1 MRCLRKLY
9 FVYNLHKEWSAIYLI
24 SVNACTHDVI
34 FWNRQEFYWRNQ
46 ILLIATIRFEGEQIQ
61 SQMLLSCS
69 NDKKIAWLWITRPPQ
84 CSFSSTHD
92 CSKQIDYYPMTGI
105 RKWNTRIYL
114 VHGWYKNY
122 ARKLLHREI
131 SANICT
137 YVWRQYNDTASK
149 LHHVFN
155 GHSDGKQSP

>member
-9 FVYNLHKEWSAIYLI
+9 FSYNLHKEWSAIYLI
-24 SVNACTHDVI
+24 SVNACTHYVI
-34 FWNRQEFYWRNQ
+34 FWNRHEFYWRNQ
-46 ILLIATIRFEGEQIQ
+46 ILLITSIRFEGEQIQ

-69 NDKKIAWLWITRPPQ
+69 NDIKIVWLWITRPPQ

-114 VHGWYKNY
+114 VHGWYK
-122 ARKLLHREI
+122 KLCKRIAPLWNKCQHL
-131 SANICT
+131 
-137 YVWRQYNDTASK
+137 YVCLTSIQWHCFK
-149 LHHVFN
+149 LYHVFIN
-155 GHSDGKQSP
+155 GHSDRK